1 MVHSLCHF
9 SWVKIKTIPNII
21 SIFDMNLLK
30 MFSQNV
36 LYHMKGDF
44 LLVENSKSQ
53 KNDFSWG
60 FTERVAYHLGTEL
73 P

>member
-1 MVHSLCHF
+1 
-9 SWVKIKTIPNII
+9 
-21 SIFDMNLLK
+21 MNLLR